1 MISTGP
7 GGAGGSEADVTLGA
21 TTNHSSLFFSSFF
34 FFFFKSEILLTDT
47 FEGRRGQFIERR
59 KIAAKRSKDPDVD
72 TEKNSNIKAV

>member
-21 TTNHSSLFFSSFF
+21 TTNHSSLFFPSL
-34 FFFFKSEILLTDT
+34 FFFKSEILLTDT